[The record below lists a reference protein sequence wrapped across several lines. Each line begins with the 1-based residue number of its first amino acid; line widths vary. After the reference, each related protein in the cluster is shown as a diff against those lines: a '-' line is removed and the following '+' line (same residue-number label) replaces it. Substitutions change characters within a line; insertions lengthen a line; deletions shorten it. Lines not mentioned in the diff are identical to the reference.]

1 MGSKARAGLSVPGE
15 EEERHRR
22 TRAEGAP
29 GGIHDGKTQTPK
41 QRAAVAELPHPGFLR
56 GMREGAGHAGC
67 VRSGSLPAQLR
78 LLSQRL
84 LAGRWP
90 EGNWLPA

>member
-29 GGIHDGKTQTPK
+29 GGIHDGKTQIPK
-41 QRAAVAELPHPGFLR
+41 QRAAVAELPHPGFLH
-56 GMREGAGHAGC
+56 GYEGGGRPCRLRAIWFT
-67 VRSGSLPAQLR
+67 SGPAQ
-78 LLSQRL
+78 
-84 LAGRWP
+84 AP
-90 EGNWLPA
+90 